1 MLTCQVILNDFP
13 RSNTSIGEGAVRWFH
28 QDTSKDDMTK
38 LEKNRGHAHEG
49 KISLNCFTGTL
60 SGHSVTLK
68 VLSIERLGRKL

>member
-13 RSNTSIGEGAVRWFH
+13 RSNNSAGEGAVRWFH

-49 KISLNCFTGTL
+49 
-60 SGHSVTLK
+60 
-68 VLSIERLGRKL
+68 